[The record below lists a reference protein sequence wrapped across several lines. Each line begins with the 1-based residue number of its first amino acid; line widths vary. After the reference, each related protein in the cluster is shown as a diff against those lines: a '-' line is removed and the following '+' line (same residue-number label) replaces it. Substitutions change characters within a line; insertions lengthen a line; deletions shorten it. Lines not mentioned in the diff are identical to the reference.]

1 VNTGYPV
8 NRSPA
13 NKPSNETRNL
23 NIVISYRQHYKI
35 FAVALVC
42 GLVLLASCN
51 ATDVEISKNKTPVV
65 SAPPP
70 NTTYPMPPIE
80 NSSINNMGWTVA
92 DGKRSLFSDY
102 KGKVLVLDYY
112 ATWCNPCRKSVPHLI
127 GLQNKHGEEGL
138 QVIGLNVGGPEDLDR
153 VPGFAAEL
161 GIQYPLAV
169 PDDDLVAFMLS
180 DESSIPQTFVF
191 DREGALV
198 ERVIGFSPA
207 AGARIDSAVENALKA
222 TTP

>member
-1 VNTGYPV
+1 MC
-8 NRSPA
+8 S
-13 NKPSNETRNL
+13 L
-23 NIVISYRQHYKI
+23 I
-35 FAVALVC
+35 F
-42 GLVLLASCN
+42 LASCN
-51 ATDVEISKNKTPVV
+51 ATDVGVTEKKTPVI
-65 SAPPP
+65 SGAPP
-70 NTTYPMPPIE
+70 NTTHPMPPVE
-80 NSSINNMGWTVA
+80 TNSINNLGWTLS
-92 DGKRSLFSDY
+92 DGKHSLFSEY

-112 ATWCNPCRKSVPHLI
+112 ATWCTPCRKSVPHLI
-127 GLQNKHGEEGL
+127 GLQNKHGEAGL

-180 DESSIPQTFVF
+180 DESAIPQTFVF